1 MNDSMQR
8 SALDN
13 ATARRGGVR
22 RRIACRHF
30 LPCPPEFRKSDAAE
44 VGLVLWDRLTHDFG
58 ETAIFPRRR
67 RARECGLPRHAFRVR
82 ETRLPLARHTRPVV
96 FQPGVPAWGMN

>member
-1 MNDSMQR
+1 MNNSMQR

-58 ETAIFPRRR
+58 ETAISRVAVVRGSADCR
-67 RARECGLPRHAFRVR
+67 GTLSASARHAFHSRVI
-82 ETRLPLARHTRPVV
+82 
-96 FQPGVPAWGMN
+96 PGRSSSNRGCPHGV